1 MSITF
6 IRAIIIYIAVIVSL
20 RIMGKKQIGELTPHE
35 LVITILVSQVA
46 IIPLQDNGMPLA
58 NMVVPIL
65 IFVSLEIAVSAISM
79 KSLAFRNLIQ
89 GKPIFVIRNGK
100 LDEKQMRRL
109 RLTIDDLTDAI
120 REKGFFDLSTV
131 RDAVIE
137 TNGTVSVLQKSEES
151 PVTPKQLSLSVE
163 EQSTPVPIVTDGKP
177 AEEYFGKNEISL
189 SKIEQFVKKSGK
201 EMPQIMLLTAD
212 SAGNIF
218 IIPKR
223 EETK

>member
-1 MSITF
+1 MTILCHYDILSVMISRHT
-6 IRAIIIYIAVIVSL
+6 S
-20 RIMGKKQIGELTPHE
+20 
-35 LVITILVSQVA
+35 LVIIHF
-46 IIPLQDNGMPLA
+46 IPQFG
-58 NMVVPIL
+58 V
-65 IFVSLEIAVSAISM
+65 
-79 KSLAFRNLIQ
+79 
-89 GKPIFVIRNGK
+89 
-100 LDEKQMRRL
+100 
-109 RLTIDDLTDAI
+109 LTIDDLTDAI

>member
-20 RIMGKKQIGELTPHE
+20 RIMGKRQIGELTPHE

-151 PVTPKQLSLSVE
+151 PVTPKQLSVE
-163 EQSTPVPIVTDGKP
+163 EQSTPVPIVPDGKP

-218 IIPKR
+218 IIPKQ